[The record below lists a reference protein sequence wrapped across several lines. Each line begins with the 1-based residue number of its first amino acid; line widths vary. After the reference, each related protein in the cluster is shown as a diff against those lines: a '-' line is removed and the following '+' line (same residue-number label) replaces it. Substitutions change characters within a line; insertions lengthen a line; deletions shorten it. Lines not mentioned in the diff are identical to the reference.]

1 MSLRSE
7 NRRRGLRR
15 LPLRMATGA
24 VLVLSCLSPLACNAE
39 AEPRSAGAAGRGAD
53 LRARA
58 AELLPDVERLS
69 ALPAREPL
77 RLGIR
82 SRVELEAYLEAE
94 LEEQF
99 SDERI
104 QNLVRVYARLG
115 LVPDSLDLEPLLE
128 RLLLE
133 QVAGFYDPASD
144 TLFLVDGISE
154 ELVDGV
160 LVHEMVHALQDQ
172 YVDLDSLVEGT
183 RHRNDLGMAVQAAVE
198 GHATLV
204 MYEWMLG
211 KMLGRRVQLSDLPR
225 LSESLGSETLGAAG
239 LEMPELQQAPAVIRE
254 QLLFPYVAGLEFV
267 QVRWGGAGGRAP
279 PLGDGLPRTT
289 EQILH
294 PSRWGAPE
302 TAVPAPLEFTGEA
315 SGAWTEVYRDGMGE
329 ADIRI
334 LLREFSEDRERA
346 DMAARGWDGDV
357 YRLLEGPAG
366 ETLVWAS
373 RWDDPTEAA
382 EFAGAIERA
391 LARRYEGLSGRTVR
405 VETFGD
411 RGVRVVDAPAE
422 EGEIPA
428 ELLTIGPPG

>member
-1 MSLRSE
+1 MKRTASPGDG
-7 NRRRGLRR
+7 RRGPWRHLASTVC
-15 LPLRMATGA
+15 LLWLLTG
-24 VLVLSCLSPLACNAE
+24 C
-39 AEPRSAGAAGRGAD
+39 GADDTDETTGRASGDD

-82 SRVELEAYLEAE
+82 SRSDLEAYLEAE

-99 SDERI
+99 ADERI
-104 QNLVRVYARLG
+104 RNLVRVYARLG
-115 LVPDSLDLEPLLE
+115 LVPDTLDLEPLLE

-144 TLFLVDGISE
+144 TLFLVEGISD

-172 YVDLDSLVEGT
+172 YVDLDSLVEAT

-211 KMLGRRVQLSDLPR
+211 EMLGRRVQLSDLPR

-239 LEMPELQQAPAVIRE
+239 LEMPELEQAPAVIRE
-254 QLLFPYVAGLEFV
+254 QLLFPYIAGLEFL
-267 QVRWGGAGGRAP
+267 QVRWGRAGGRTP
-279 PLGDGLPRTT
+279 PLGDALPRTT
-289 EQILH
+289 EQVLH
-294 PSRWGAPE
+294 PGRWGAPE
-302 TAVPAPLEFTGEA
+302 TAVPASLDFTGEA
-315 SGAWTEVYRDGMGE
+315 SGEWTEVYRDGMGE

-334 LLREFSEDRERA
+334 LLREFSDDRERA
-346 DMAARGWDGDV
+346 DAAARGWDGDV
-357 YRLLEGPAG
+357 YRLLEGPSG
-366 ETLVWAS
+366 ETLIWAS
-373 RWDDPTEAA
+373 RWDDVAEAE
-382 EFAGAIERA
+382 EFAAAVERA
-391 LARRYEGLSGRTVR
+391 LARRYEESADRSVR
-405 VETFGD
+405 VERLGE
-411 RGVRVVDAPAE
+411 RGVRVVDAPAA
-422 EGEIPA
+422 EGEVPA
-428 ELLTIGPPG
+428 DLLAIGVAE

>member
-1 MSLRSE
+1 MKRKWILGVLAALLVVTCGTEGSGKGE
-7 NRRRGLRR
+7 
-15 LPLRMATGA
+15 ATDRTGPM
-24 VLVLSCLSPLACNAE
+24 V
-39 AEPRSAGAAGRGAD
+39 AD
-53 LRARA
+53 GETDTSLRARA

-82 SRVELEAYLEAE
+82 SRVELESYLEAE

-104 QNLVRVYARLG
+104 RNLVRVYARLG

-144 TLFLVDGISE
+144 TLFIVEGISG

-172 YVDLDSLVEGT
+172 YVDLDSLVKAT

-211 KMLGRRVQLSDLPR
+211 EMLGRRVQLSDLPR
-225 LSESLGSETLGAAG
+225 LSESLGSEALGAAG

-254 QLLFPYVAGLEFV
+254 QLLFPYVAGLEFL
-267 QVRWGGAGGRAP
+267 QVRWGGAGGRTP
-279 PLGDGLPRTT
+279 PLGDALPRTT

-294 PSRWGAPE
+294 PGRWGAPE
-302 TAVPAPLEFTGEA
+302 TAAPAPLDFTGEA
-315 SGAWTEVYRDGMGE
+315 SGDWTEIYRDGMGE

-334 LLREFSEDRERA
+334 LLREFSDDGERA
-346 DMAARGWDGDV
+346 DAAARGWDGDV

-366 ETLVWAS
+366 ETLVWAT
-373 RWDDPTEAA
+373 RWDDAAEAD
-382 EFAGAIERA
+382 EFAGAVERA
-391 LARRYEGLSGRTVR
+391 LARRYEGVMDRVVR
-405 VETFGD
+405 VESFGD
-411 RGVRVVDAPAE
+411 RGVRIVDSPAE
-422 EGEIPA
+422 GSAVPA
-428 ELLTIGPPG
+428 ELLAIGAAG